1 MSNLVMTDI
10 LVNSVRMQVRVPLSI
25 LETFSVSLLS
35 ECRLHM
41 GWVGGGSCAMKNH
54 GESWKKAKVKVMG
67 KAKSEV
73 INNLRPKVKS

>member
-1 MSNLVMTDI
+1 MTDI

-41 GWVGGGSCAMKNH
+41 GWVGGGH
-54 GESWKKAKVKVMG
+54 V
-67 KAKSEV
+67 
-73 INNLRPKVKS
+73 R